1 MFKWKILIFSKTSIQ
16 SFVYELINFFMFPD
30 DVVKEIYEK
39 KWNSLIQWNFKTNE
53 ICFKI

>member
-39 KWNSLIQWNFKTNE
+39 KWNSLIQWNFKTN
-53 ICFKI
+53 